1 MPLDRPPSF
10 SRSKTEHPLTFVQ
23 GKKIQPTATSN
34 IPSGKRARKDLFC
47 FLVQNT
53 TKKSYFQ
60 KQFFA
65 SLSLVYPV
73 KKALYKNKKKDQI
86 NANSN
91 RRLLFSSVLYFLRA
105 RGAFFYP
112 IDQEQLNASRIPPPN
127 SAAIHKIKKQ
137 LLQHKHISQ
146 KWFQKKLEKPT
157 GVPESPPPPQLQQNI
172 LTDDHHPATLYEKQL
187 TKCKTSSI
195 PPLNQPTNPSYSKT
209 STCCIA

>member
-1 MPLDRPPSF
+1 MVQRTLQFGSSWKLWRWIR
-10 SRSKTEHPLTFVQ
+10 RSKEKNTLIQMNKSP
-23 GKKIQPTATSN
+23 KKSLK
-34 IPSGKRARKDLFC
+34 SGWGGKRESVICCCVKKEGEWSQRKRGRERIVAILFSLSISFENSALRSPSLLFEKVKQNILQLSSKEKKSNQQQHQISRPEKGQEILFC

-105 RGAFFYP
+105 RGAFF
-112 IDQEQLNASRIPPPN
+112 LSNRSG
-127 SAAIHKIKKQ
+127 AAERFED
-137 LLQHKHISQ
+137 LPQ
-146 KWFQKKLEKPT
+146 K
-157 GVPESPPPPQLQQNI
+157 
-172 LTDDHHPATLYEKQL
+172 
-187 TKCKTSSI
+187 
-195 PPLNQPTNPSYSKT
+195 
-209 STCCIA
+209 